1 MRVFLVGDYRT
12 GTGPANVTLAYD
24 EYLQKSLTRYRHQDA
39 VNKVARA
46 IELAV
51 RILNCDVVLMSGYS
65 KQNLLTIKLAKM
77 FRKKTAYLMHGC
89 VEHENSINGVPDVE
103 MNRVERATMAGTD
116 LILAVSETFSVWLAL
131 HYPELADKIQAQPN
145 GLKPED
151 VVRRQ
156 SANVE
161 RLPHRIMSI
170 GGGMPRKKI
179 KYICQA
185 VEQMRRNEAYAD
197 TELIVIGAEG
207 LDTEEINSY
216 SFVKNLGLVPYKQTE
231 ELLRSSQVFVQN
243 SCFETFGL
251 APVEALV
258 NGASVLLSKHIGALE
273 LFEEITDGDLI
284 NEYDNPAEI
293 SGKITNL
300 CAVGN
305 ADRLLDA
312 LDTESVSWERRT
324 KQLIEALEQLIEA

>member
-1 MRVFLVGDYRT
+1 MRLFLVGDYRT

-24 EYLQKSLTRYRHQDA
+24 EYLQESLIHYKKQKA
-39 VNKVARA
+39 VSKIARA
-46 IELAV
+46 FELV
-51 RILNCDVVLMSGYS
+51 VKVLHCDVVLMSGYS

-77 FRKKTAYLMHGC
+77 FHKKTAYLMHGC
-89 VEHENSINGVPDVE
+89 VEYENEINGVPDEE
-103 MNRVERATMAGTD
+103 MNRIERATMAGTD
-116 LILAVSETFSVWLAL
+116 LILAVSESFSVWLAL
-131 HYPELADKIQAQPN
+131 HYPEYADKIKAQPN
-145 GLKPED
+145 GLRPED

-156 SANVE
+156 SADVQ

-179 KYICQA
+179 KYICRA
-185 VEQMRRNEAYAD
+185 VAKMRENEAYAD
-197 TELIVIGAEG
+197 TELIIIGAEG

-216 SFVKNLGLVPYKQTE
+216 DFVKNLGLVPYEQTE
-231 ELLRSSQVFVQN
+231 ELLRSSQVFIQN

-258 NGASVLLSKHIGALE
+258 NGASILLSKHIGALE
-273 LFEEITDGDLI
+273 LFDEVTDQDII
-284 NEYDNPAEI
+284 NEYNNPAEI
-293 SGKITNL
+293 ADKIKSL
-300 CAVGN
+300 CVNGN
-305 ADRLLDA
+305 GGRLLSA